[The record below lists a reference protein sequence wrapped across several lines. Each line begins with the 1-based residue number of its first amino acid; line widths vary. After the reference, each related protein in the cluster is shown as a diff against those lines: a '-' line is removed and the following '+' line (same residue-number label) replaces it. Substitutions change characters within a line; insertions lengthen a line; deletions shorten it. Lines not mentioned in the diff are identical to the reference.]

1 MSEMNSPNIQAQM
14 KSRIFQQSLADLLSE
29 CFQDKPLSIRFVTD
43 AASGSRPHGPTGK
56 RSQQLQGMRGIH

>member
-1 MSEMNSPNIQAQM
+1 
-14 KSRIFQQSLADLLSE
+14 
-29 CFQDKPLSIRFVTD
+29 LSIRFVTD